1 MNLRKPFVLKHL
13 DRICFQ
19 TLPDFVG
26 NSVSSFVA
34 NFVRVGNSA
43 VVAFY
48 VQVILKVNTLGLFC
62 HFYDEN
68 I

>member
-1 MNLRKPFVLKHL
+1 MFWNIWIEFVFKHYL
-13 DRICFQ
+13 I
-19 TLPDFVG
+19 LLEIVL
-26 NSVSSFVA
+26 VSFVA

-48 VQVILKVNTLGLFC
+48 VQVILKVNRLGLFC